1 MERFKQVRTNK
12 SFTTLILIEETFHD
26 IFSPLKFLICMIL
39 MLLYPLLLVLA
50 PISVD
55 FGSISIHHASSYIA
69 VVLAFPLFFWT
80 FGIILTSII
89 GISGSHLISEE
100 VNTGTML
107 ILISKPIKRYKIFV
121 GKYIALFLHG
131 LFLSFTALL
140 LIGVISVLRYSG
152 NIHHFIGITPFL
164 ISVFL
169 YSVVLTFIFVSIT
182 LSFSSIFKSPR
193 NSSISIIFLIL
204 ISFIGFMVLREL
216 IHVDYQNLQL
226 YHFDLG
232 YHLANVYV
240 LFIELFNAI
249 PPSIGWQSTFAQLYS
264 VFSYLGIVDP
274 DQNINLG
281 GLQKTNYYLPLVSLL
296 IWVSIAILLLTYGVL
311 SIQRREISS

>member
-1 MERFKQVRTNK
+1 
-12 SFTTLILIEETFHD
+12 
-26 IFSPLKFLICMIL
+26 
-39 MLLYPLLLVLA
+39 
-50 PISVD
+50 
-55 FGSISIHHASSYIA
+55 
-69 VVLAFPLFFWT
+69 
-80 FGIILTSII
+80 
-89 GISGSHLISEE
+89 
-100 VNTGTML
+100 
-107 ILISKPIKRYKIFV
+107 
-121 GKYIALFLHG
+121 
-131 LFLSFTALL
+131 
-140 LIGVISVLRYSG
+140 
-152 NIHHFIGITPFL
+152 
-164 ISVFL
+164 
-169 YSVVLTFIFVSIT
+169 
-182 LSFSSIFKSPR
+182 
-193 NSSISIIFLIL
+193 
-204 ISFIGFMVLREL
+204 MVLREL